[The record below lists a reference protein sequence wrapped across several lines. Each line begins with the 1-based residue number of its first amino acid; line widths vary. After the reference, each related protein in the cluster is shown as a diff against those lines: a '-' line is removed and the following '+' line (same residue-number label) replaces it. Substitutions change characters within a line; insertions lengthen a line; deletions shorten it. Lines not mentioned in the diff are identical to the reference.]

1 MSFVRSIALSSVF
14 LTTEK
19 REESFPNNS
28 TLDFN
33 PSSKSLIY
41 ITKKKVLKLI
51 LDELTQV

>member
-41 ITKKKVLKLI
+41 ITKKKGPKI
-51 LDELTQV
+51 DP